1 VDPKQLR
8 VSRLIVTLLFVGLAA
23 RSLLYPQWH
32 VVTPLG
38 ESNTRAWLFAA
49 TEQPFGRD
57 HVEWGPT
64 LLQFGGVL
72 AGTAFLWWI
81 IGHDLRR
88 AELRRR
94 AAATASGR

>member
-1 VDPKQLR
+1 MDPKLLR
-8 VSRLIVTLLFVGLAA
+8 VSRLIVILLFVSLAG
-23 RSLLYPQWH
+23 RSLLYPRWH

-38 ESNTRAWLFAA
+38 ESHTRAWLFAA
-49 TEQPFGRD
+49 TEQPIGRD

-64 LLQFGGVL
+64 LLQFGGGL

-94 AAATASGR
+94 ATASGR